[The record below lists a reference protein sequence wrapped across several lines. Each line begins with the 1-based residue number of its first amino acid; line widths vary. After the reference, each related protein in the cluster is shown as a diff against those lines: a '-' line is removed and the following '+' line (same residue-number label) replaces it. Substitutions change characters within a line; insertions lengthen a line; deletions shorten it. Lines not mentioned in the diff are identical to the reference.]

1 MAYDVIEIENK
12 IVTEILFNQLEIDL
26 NENEMFIELVYS
38 NDSNKL
44 KEILTD
50 ELDSSEYDLIKI
62 NEYEYTIKFNIEI
75 EYYKDSDEYLDE
87 LKSELE
93 YYDELYSSIL

>member
-75 EYYKDSDEYLDE
+75 EYYKDSNEYLDE

>member
-1 MAYDVIEIENK
+1 MTYDVIEIENK

-44 KEILTD
+44 KEILID
-50 ELDSSEYDLIKI
+50 ELDSSEYELIKI